1 MEFQI
6 SVALDHAR
14 VRNKALGDPANVR
27 FVVRPVFR
35 FVSVNKTGHVVHSS
49 NNQPPSEMAAR
60 EFVREFL
67 GIKGDKKMLA
77 EMGITPGMKYVD
89 RLSHLFAI
97 VLSPEAFIDSVK
109 DRISTEK
116 FEEIAKKGMEE
127 QLRLTRLEEEVK
139 VTAEG
144 VKPIK
149 EKKEKKKKAPKD
161 AAGSSHTKEL

>member
-1 MEFQI
+1 MEK
-6 SVALDHAR
+6 S
-14 VRNKALGDPANVR
+14 R
-27 FVVRPVFR
+27 FRLPLITDRSEGRRWVIRPMCVLSCVSCR

-97 VLSPEAFIDSVK
+97 VLNPESFIDSVK

-116 FEEIAKKGMEE
+116 FEEIAKLGMEE
-127 QLRLTRLEEEVK
+127 QKRLMRLEEEGE

-144 VKPIK
+144 VKPLK
-149 EKKEKKKKAPKD
+149 EKKEKKRKAPKE
-161 AAGSSHTKEL
+161 EL